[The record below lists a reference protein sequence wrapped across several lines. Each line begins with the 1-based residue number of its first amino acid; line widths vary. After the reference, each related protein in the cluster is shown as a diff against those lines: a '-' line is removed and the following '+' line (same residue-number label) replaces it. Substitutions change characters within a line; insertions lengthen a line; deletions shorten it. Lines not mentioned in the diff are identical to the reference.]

1 LRVYWEVAR
10 RGYGRYA
17 TYRAATVA
25 GVLTNTVF
33 GFIRAYIL
41 LAVFR
46 ARPTVGGFDAV
57 DAVTFTFVTQ
67 GLMMPMGAFGRREI
81 ADRIR
86 TGDVVADLYR
96 PLDFQGYWL
105 AHDAGRGAFLLLARG
120 IPPVVLGAL
129 VFHLRLPDRPTTWL
143 AFAVAVA
150 IGMLVS
156 FSIQF
161 IVSLAGFWLIDD
173 RGPNQLATSVQF
185 FLSGMLLPLVLYPH
199 WLATIA
205 RNSPFACMVE
215 LPVEVMLGKY
225 PGARVLP
232 VFALG
237 LTWAAVLFAAGRLVL
252 AAATRKVVVQ
262 GG

>member
-1 LRVYWEVAR
+1 VRVYWEVAK

-17 TYRAATVA
+17 TYRVATVA
-25 GVLTNTVF
+25 GVLTNTTF
-33 GFIRAYIL
+33 GFIRAYVL

-46 ARPTVGGFDAV
+46 SRSTIGSFDAI

-67 GLMMPMGAFGRREI
+67 GLLQPMGAFGRREI

-105 AHDAGRGAFLLLARG
+105 AHDMGRGAFQLLARG

-129 VFHLRLPDRPTTWL
+129 VFHLRLPRTPTTWL
-143 AFAVAVA
+143 AFSVALA

-156 FSIQF
+156 FAVQF
-161 IVSLAGFWLIDD
+161 LVSLTGFWLIDD
-173 RGPNQLATSVQF
+173 RGPNQLATTVQF
-185 FLSGMLLPLVLYPH
+185 FLSGMLLPLVLFPH
-199 WLATIA
+199 WLGVIA
-205 RNSPFACMVE
+205 RNSPFGSMVE
-215 LPVEVMLGKY
+215 LPVEVLLGKH
-225 PGARVLP
+225 PGTHLVPVL
-232 VFALG
+232 AIG
-237 LTWAAVLFAAGRLVL
+237 LLWAVVLLAAGRVVL
-252 AAATRKVVVQ
+252 AAATRKLVVQ

>member
-1 LRVYWEVAR
+1 LRVYWEVAK

-25 GVLTNTVF
+25 GVLTNTMF

-46 ARPTVGGFDAV
+46 ARPSVGGFDAV

-67 GLMMPMGAFGRREI
+67 GLLMPMGAFGRREI
-81 ADRIR
+81 AERIR
-86 TGDVVADLYR
+86 TGDVVSDLYR

-105 AHDAGRGAFLLLARG
+105 AHDMGRGAFQLLARG

-129 VFHLRLPDRPTTWL
+129 VFHLRLPSTPFTWL
-143 AFAVAVA
+143 AFALALA
-150 IGMLVS
+150 IGLLVS
-156 FSIQF
+156 FAVQF
-161 IVSLAGFWLIDD
+161 IVSLTGFWLIDD

-185 FLSGMLLPLVLYPH
+185 FLSGMLLPLVLFPH
-199 WLATIA
+199 WLGTFA
-205 RNSPFACMVE
+205 RNSPFASMVE
-215 LPVEVMLGKY
+215 LPVEVLLGKH
-225 PGARVLP
+225 PGTRVIP

-237 LTWAAVLFAAGRLVL
+237 LTWAVVLLAAGRLML